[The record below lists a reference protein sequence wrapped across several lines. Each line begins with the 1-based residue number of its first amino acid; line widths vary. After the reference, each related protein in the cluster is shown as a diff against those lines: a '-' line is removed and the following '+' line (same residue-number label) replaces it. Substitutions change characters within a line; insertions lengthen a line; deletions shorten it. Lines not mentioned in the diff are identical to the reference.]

1 MRRKTVAYKDALY
14 IMFIVLA
21 AEMIIL
27 ISYQV
32 VSPLMWQRDV
42 IEEIDGNSIES
53 IGRCQS
59 EQSWSWQCVLVTF
72 NVVCLFIALVLCW
85 RTKDLPS
92 DFSESNYIFLAVM
105 FMFQIL
111 LMTVPVTTMVRDDP
125 NVSFFIR
132 MGGIVLQNVSV
143 LMLIFFPKM
152 RRIYIG
158 EDTTTTI
165 RNSIAID
172 MSSRRES
179 VIRYPS
185 FMSKS
190 PSRRFSASKDKSFDG
205 MDMISTDSIDEPCSL
220 NASFCNTRTCSI
232 IDASARTNRTN
243 EESLNASFCNTR
255 TCSIIDAS
263 ARTNKSNEESIDE
276 EMAYHKKR
284 DYQVQISKEDLDK
297 QLSKVSWRSVASSG
311 DSID

>member
-1 MRRKTVAYKDALY
+1 MRRKKVDYKDVLY
-14 IMFIVLA
+14 IMFIVVAL
-21 AEMIIL
+21 EMAIL

-42 IEEIDGNSIES
+42 IEDIDGYSIES

-125 NVSFFIR
+125 NVFFFIR
-132 MGGIVLQNVSV
+132 MGGIVLQNFSV

-158 EDTTTTI
+158 EDTAETI

-179 VIRYPS
+179 VIRHPS

-190 PSRRFSASKDKSFDG
+190 ASKRFSASKEKSFDD
-205 MDMISTDSIDEPCSL
+205 MDLDSIAEPCSL
-220 NASFCNTRTCSI
+220 NASFCNTKTCSI

-243 EESLNASFCNTR
+243 EESLNASFCNYR

-284 DYQVQISKEDLDK
+284 DYKVQISKEDLDK

-311 DSID
+311 DSSD